1 MKKRKLL
8 SVLTLLLIVV
18 FALGITACKKDPIT
32 LDALQNE
39 HGVVVDGGGF
49 VEGSTLVSNVIEPTT
64 EEAAQV
70 IAALAEQDYDKE
82 GSVYIF
88 DIYVAKDGAKVQPNG
103 KVKVTLPLPDAQT
116 DGYIVFHVKD
126 DGSVEKLVPIVEGNT
141 ISFETSSFSY
151 FVIAQEKQEE
161 PEHVH
166 QYTWVDGTPSSCVTH
181 GTMAHYHCD
190 GCGKDFNENYGEIT
204 DLQLPLGAHQYTWV
218 GGTPSSCVTHG
229 TMAHYHC
236 DVCGKDFNENYGEIT
251 DLQLPLGAHEYGEMY
266 YANPPTFFN
275 DGNIAYYHC
284 GVCKNYFNEQL
295 EKVQSVVIPK
305 LSSDLSICVNGQPT
319 ALVVVE
325 RHENLIVWGLESL
338 SVTKGDVIT
347 ICQTGDVTKT
357 FNYFAE
363 GNLSREGII
372 LTTAESAEVNLTATP
387 NGLMLYIGGYK
398 YEGVVI
404 EINGVQHPMS
414 FVTYLGGEETSYVYG
429 YVEFAVGDRFVIVDN
444 VSGAV
449 YDYDDVSEEFNWN
462 TWDYHRG
469 DNGQIVIDFAARYGV
484 EFDKGGSKE
493 IYITK
498 AFAPNDGQSFG
509 VVFEGER
516 EDEIFDSMELPTEG
530 VENNEFMWTLT
541 HGTTMNNADIVEYI
555 DKNGLWFYYKMI
567 DIEAG
572 EKFSLKNFTTGGVI
586 GADNLVDILGD
597 ITAVTRDGDLV
608 SVQKSGTF
616 YIIYL
621 PAFNSFTIECD
632 TSDPLAEITLYA
644 GDTAITL
651 IPDENGDIFYE
662 GFESKTYHVIAID
675 DARYSPLPII
685 LDDAMDKTLV
695 NLTVDGEYYA
705 AYPTKEGKFNLR
717 YNVHTGVL
725 FLEYISGGGDVGG
738 GEDQPT
744 IDDYYIFLSVVDYTN
759 GNQTIRMSKNPENA
773 NQVYAR
779 VETMAANS
787 FISVGVMLM
796 GGDYSTTTY
805 GALSDTPAD
814 VATSLGEII
823 QVYVAGPIDVYFDF
837 SAKTI
842 KVVKTGDLPE
852 QTTLPKD
859 IYISTM
865 EKYAFTE
872 NPNNADE
879 LCYLG
884 LALESYDD
892 FRIRDTDNNYISDI
906 TLAAGTTGA
915 QTSGSAIMVEKEGTY
930 DIYINKTTHV
940 VRIVLAE
947 SGGGDVGGDK
957 DYSDGVY
964 LLLDD
969 LILLY
974 PDEGGNVSYN
984 DFAVDDETAIGIFDK
999 SYNSLPL
1006 TLDAEVSSSVALV
1019 RDNILFFYKNGR
1031 ANMTYNVKT
1040 GVIFVEMSSVSLA
1053 GSKVYLFYS
1062 STNINASADENGVVT
1077 FENIV
1082 FTDRETIRLTDS
1094 AIEYLAMTLDPAMD
1108 TAIGSVVDYG
1118 GMPTLIINS
1127 AGTYNIRYDLKT
1139 GVILVEKVEESDPTP
1154 DPEPDPEPEPEPE
1167 PTPDG
1172 TVIQLIEIFGVK
1184 TPLAGKHPT
1193 ADGVYVLQEGVEVV
1207 SVDWGYE
1214 AWDSTGEYVTTWLT
1228 ESDVFDEAMYS
1239 SIVKIR
1245 LRTLDGYY
1253 FNYIPDDGYH
1263 DIWVT
1268 LNGGSDTFQ
1277 QDITDDPYHVV
1288 DIYAHL
1294 VINAQAIK
1302 VVEVYDLDRPVPGEA
1317 PDYEVIAAGEG
1328 YAISGIYWYE
1338 NIYDEEGSYVE
1349 SILMDKD
1356 DVFTEGRYY
1365 SVQIV
1370 FVVDEGRDFAA
1381 YDGYLAVRLR
1391 INGEGIDASFVDELD
1406 PTKEICGT
1414 MGYDCYAE

>member
-1 MKKRKLL
+1 
-8 SVLTLLLIVV
+8 
-18 FALGITACKKDPIT
+18 
-32 LDALQNE
+32 
-39 HGVVVDGGGF
+39 
-49 VEGSTLVSNVIEPTT
+49 
-64 EEAAQV
+64 
-70 IAALAEQDYDKE
+70 
-82 GSVYIF
+82 
-88 DIYVAKDGAKVQPNG
+88 
-103 KVKVTLPLPDAQT
+103 
-116 DGYIVFHVKD
+116 
-126 DGSVEKLVPIVEGNT
+126 
-141 ISFETSSFSY
+141 
-151 FVIAQEKQEE
+151 
-161 PEHVH
+161 
-166 QYTWVDGTPSSCVTH
+166 
-181 GTMAHYHCD
+181 
-190 GCGKDFNENYGEIT
+190 
-204 DLQLPLGAHQYTWV
+204 
-218 GGTPSSCVTHG
+218 
-229 TMAHYHC
+229 
-236 DVCGKDFNENYGEIT
+236 
-251 DLQLPLGAHEYGEMY
+251 MY

-947 SGGGDVGGDK
+947 SGSEDVGGDK

>member
-204 DLQLPLGAHQYTWV
+204 DLQLPLGAHQYIWV
-218 GGTPSSCVTHG
+218 DGTPSSCVTHG
-229 TMAHYHC
+229 TVAHYHC

-275 DGNIAYYHC
+275 DGNIAYYQC

-325 RHENLIVWGLESL
+325 THENLIVWGLESL

-357 FNYFAE
+357 FNFFAE

-414 FVTYLGGEETSYVYG
+414 FVTYMDGEETSYVYG

-469 DNGQIVIDFAARYGV
+469 DNGQIVIDFAARYGI

-555 DKNGLWFYYKMI
+555 DENGLWFYYKMI

-586 GADNLVDILGD
+586 GADNLVDIIGD

-644 GDTAITL
+644 GDKAITL

-695 NLTVDGEYYA
+695 ELTINGEYYA

-725 FLEYISGGGDVGG
+725 FLEYISGGDVGG
-738 GEDQPT
+738 GEDDT
-744 IDDYYIFLSVVDYTN
+744 ITYFYWLGTESDEILMEQDATN
-759 GNQTIRMSKNPENA
+759 ENLYVASGVTMKA
-773 NQVYAR
+773 NGYL
-779 VETMAANS
+779 M
-787 FISVGVMLM
+787 VGVYDNL
-796 GGDYSTTTY
+796 GNETICTTLTETDSSIAQSDDEKVTVYLAGTY
-805 GALSDTPAD
+805 T
-814 VATSLGEII
+814 
-823 QVYVAGPIDVYFDF
+823 VYFDIT
-837 SAKTI
+837 AQTI
-842 KVVKTGDLPE
+842 KLVRTGDLPE

-884 LALESYDD
+884 LVLESYDD

-947 SGGGDVGGDK
+947 SGSEDVGGDK

-984 DFAVDDETAIGIFDK
+984 DFAVDGETAIAIFDK

-1006 TLDAEVSSSVALV
+1006 TLDAAVSSSVALV
-1019 RDNILFFYKNGR
+1019 RDNILFFYKNGT

-1082 FTDRETIRLTDS
+1082 FTDRGTIMLTDS
-1094 AIEYLAMTLDPAMD
+1094 AFEYLAMTLDPAMD

-1118 GMPTLIINS
+1118 GIPTLIINS
-1127 AGTYNIRYDLKT
+1127 AGTYNICYDLKT

-1154 DPEPDPEPEPEPE
+1154 DPEPDPEPEPEPDPE
-1167 PTPDG
+1167 PDPTPDG

-1184 TPLAGKHPT
+1184 TPLAGEHPT

-1277 QDITDDPYHVV
+1277 QDITDEPYHVV

-1302 VVEVYDLDRPVPGEA
+1302 VVEVYDLDRPVPGET

-1381 YDGYLAVRLR
+1381 YDGYLAVQVR
-1391 INGEGIDASFVDELD
+1391 INGEGIDVSFVDELD
-1406 PTKEICGT
+1406 PTKGICGT
-1414 MGYDCYAE
+1414 IGYDCYAE